1 MRVFSVATIAML
13 MSGCVTPQVVS
24 PPKTTV
30 DFRQYKTVKLVMID
44 EVNTPYSQEGLS
56 RFEAFL
62 KGRLQILGYSVGAAD
77 GDMTLEV
84 RILSFS
90 PGNTAAR
97 LIVGFGAGRAV
108 LTYRASFR
116 DRSGTLITELEGGKA
131 FHGMELNLPDNPVF
145 KTDEDIRLR
154 MIQEAVLQVGQFI
167 RNNGELK

>member
-1 MRVFSVATIAML
+1 MRVFSIAMVAML
-13 MSGCVTPQVVS
+13 VSGCVTPQVVS
-24 PPKTTV
+24 PPKTNV

-44 EVNTPYSQEGLS
+44 EVKTPYSQEGLPM
-56 RFEAFL
+56 FEGFL
-62 KGRLQILGYSVGAAD
+62 KGRLQYLGYSVGDAD

-97 LIVGFGAGRAV
+97 WLVGFGAGRAV

-116 DRSGTLITELEGGKA
+116 DRSGALITELEGGKA
-131 FHGMELNLPDNPVF
+131 FHGMELNLPDNPLF
-145 KTDEDIRLR
+145 KTDEDIRLG
-154 MIQEAVLQVGQFI
+154 MIQEAALQVGRFI